1 MHSQNRNNRRFGL
14 FFLFIVLAIPSVLAY
29 YVSTPYH
36 QEYFKEFVQER
47 ARRFGHNM
55 MGDQGTKYEYAPDLP
70 IVSKERVLLAK
81 DNKIIID
88 RTCIVFKN
96 LKKDMVEIDLYLL
109 ELDPD
114 VPYSLTFLKK
124 DMNKGIRLGNNRFRL
139 ISVNEKKLKLK
150 RLESYHTR

>member
-1 MHSQNRNNRRFGL
+1 
-14 FFLFIVLAIPSVLAY
+14 
-29 YVSTPYH
+29 
-36 QEYFKEFVQER
+36 
-47 ARRFGHNM
+47 M